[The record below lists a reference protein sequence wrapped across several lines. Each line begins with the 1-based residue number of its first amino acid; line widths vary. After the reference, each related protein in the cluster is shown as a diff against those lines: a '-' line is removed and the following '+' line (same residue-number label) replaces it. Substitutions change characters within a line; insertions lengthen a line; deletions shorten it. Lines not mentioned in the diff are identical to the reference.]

1 MEAIITE
8 NKKNNLKYTFW
19 LTEET
24 SKMIDERLD
33 KSRFRY
39 RSEFVAE
46 AIRRYCCDLDAQ
58 THRNVL
64 TEETERIM
72 DAKIQNLGNRMARI
86 NFKLAVELA
95 VMAQLFADYHTSFD
109 KDQISVIR
117 SAAMNNVRK
126 SSGFFTIEDAFEDTE
141 KQLLKAEKK

>member
-1 MEAIITE
+1 M
-8 NKKNNLKYTFW
+8 KKNSKGYYVYFSDDTN
-19 LTEET
+19 
-24 SKMIDERLD
+24 KMINSHLD
-33 KSRFRY
+33 FSNKRSRSQFI
-39 RSEFVAE
+39 EE
-46 AIRRYCCDLDAQ
+46 AVKRYCCDLDSQ

-126 SSGFFTIEDAFEDTE
+126 SSGFFTIEDAFEDME
-141 KQLLKAEKK
+141 KQLRKAEKK

>member
-1 MEAIITE
+1 M
-8 NKKNNLKYTFW
+8 KKNSKGYYVYFSDDAN
-19 LTEET
+19 
-24 SKMIDERLD
+24 KMINSHLD
-33 KSRFRY
+33 FSNKRSR
-39 RSEFVAE
+39 SQFVEE
-46 AIRRYCCDLDAQ
+46 AVKRYCCDLDAQ

>member
-1 MEAIITE
+1 M
-8 NKKNNLKYTFW
+8 KKNSKGYYVYFSDDAN
-19 LTEET
+19 
-24 SKMIDERLD
+24 KMINSHLD
-33 KSRFRY
+33 FSNKRSR
-39 RSEFVAE
+39 SQFVEE
-46 AIRRYCCDLDAQ
+46 AVKRYCCDLDAQ

-117 SAAMNNVRK
+117 SAALNNVRK
-126 SSGFFTIEDAFEDTE
+126 SSGFFTIEDALEDTE
-141 KQLLKAEKK
+141 KQLRKAENK

>member
-1 MEAIITE
+1 M
-8 NKKNNLKYTFW
+8 KKNSKGYYVYFSDETNQMINTHLDFSNKRSRSQFI
-19 LTEET
+19 EEAV
-24 SKMIDERLD
+24 K
-33 KSRFRY
+33 
-39 RSEFVAE
+39 
-46 AIRRYCCDLDAQ
+46 RYCCDLDAQ

-72 DAKIQNLGNRMARI
+72 DAKIQNLGNRMAHI

-117 SAAMNNVRK
+117 AAAMNNVRK

-141 KQLLKAEKK
+141 KQLRKAEKK

>member
-1 MEAIITE
+1 MEKEQEKQRYNFI
-8 NKKNNLKYTFW
+8 FD
-19 LTEET
+19 EEV
-24 SKMIDERLD
+24 SKMINNHLD

-126 SSGFFTIEDAFEDTE
+126 SSGFFTIEDALEDTE
-141 KQLLKAEKK
+141 KQLRKAENK